1 LRIHTLEIGAN
12 NFDDDGIRILSSALI
27 RLIYFGLRGDLNI
40 SASGWLDL
48 SAIFS
53 CPTCSIRRL
62 WFRGTNISD
71 DGVISF
77 GNALA
82 VNKTIISLDLR
93 DSKTITLAGW
103 RGIASCLR
111 SRISTLEELNLRN
124 CNIDEQ
130 SASEIVAALV
140 GNKVLQRLDMLE
152 DFENEMSEYEG
163 FMIFWNLVSRVLCDK
178 TTIDSTFTSNHRIC
192 YIFARGWYLKSAI
205 QDELISYEYMNDN

>member
-163 FMIFWNLVSRVLCDK
+163 FM
-178 TTIDSTFTSNHRIC
+178 
-192 YIFARGWYLKSAI
+192 SAI
-205 QDELISYEYMNDN
+205 QDELISYAYMNDNENKAEVARQKTVKHHFSGGNTGIHALACMSVAFCN